1 MSSNQSSHK
10 EGIMCLMFMLAQI
23 LTEEN
28 LNHQSRDYHYS
39 TAGTYIMRSFEKV
52 NKLLP
57 CGHVL
62 HCDHFKKGEYIH
74 MY

>member
-1 MSSNQSSHK
+1 
-10 EGIMCLMFMLAQI
+10 MCLMFMLAQI

-39 TAGTYIMRSFEKV
+39 TSWYMYHEVLRDSQQTPS
-52 NKLLP
+52 LP